1 MFVGHALLAFALA
14 AGGARWTGRSPERSL
29 SIGLAAGAFATVPDV
44 DMLYALVGLLSGVGG
59 TLDAVNAFWSAS
71 THVHRIVTHSLVVG
85 VAAALGFA
93 LWSRGL
99 EREGAGIG
107 ALRTRPDALS
117 GLAVLVALVA
127 VAGLASGSLG
137 LVVMSAFVLAGL
149 AVATLAVEF
158 GGLGPRTVLATA
170 LLGLL
175 SHPFGDLFTGEPPR
189 LLYPFGARLLTDR
202 VLLSPDSTL
211 HLLGTFGVELATIW
225 LAALVY
231 CRLTHRSLRTHV
243 RWRAALGVAYAG
255 AALALPA
262 PTVDS
267 SYRFVFSVLAV
278 GAVGPA
284 PLVGRAYRERR
295 AIRGVGRTHGVG
307 REFRTSAFGDEALT
321 PLLTGLAAITLA
333 GISFAVVHSLT

>member
-1 MFVGHALLAFALA
+1 MHEPSS
-14 AGGARWTGRSPERSL
+14 GGPS
-29 SIGLAAGAFATVPDV
+29 
-44 DMLYALVGLLSGVGG
+44 
-59 TLDAVNAFWSAS
+59 
-71 THVHRIVTHSLVVG
+71 
-85 VAAALGFA
+85 
-93 LWSRGL
+93 
-99 EREGAGIG
+99 
-107 ALRTRPDALS
+107 PDALS
-117 GLAVLVALVA
+117 GLAVLVALVG
-127 VAGLASGSLG
+127 VAGLVSGSLG
-137 LVVMSAFVLAGL
+137 LVVMAAFVLAGL

-189 LLYPFGARLLTDR
+189 LLYPFGSRLLTDR

-211 HLLGTFGVELATIW
+211 HLLGAFGVELATIW

-243 RWRAALGVAYAG
+243 HWRAAFGVAYAG
-255 AALALPA
+255 AALALPP

-284 PLVGRAYRERR
+284 PLVGRAYRGHR
-295 AIRGVGRTHGVG
+295 AIRGVGRTHDVG
-307 REFRTSAFGDEALT
+307 RESRTSAFGDEALT

-333 GISFAVVHSLT
+333 GISFAVAHSLI